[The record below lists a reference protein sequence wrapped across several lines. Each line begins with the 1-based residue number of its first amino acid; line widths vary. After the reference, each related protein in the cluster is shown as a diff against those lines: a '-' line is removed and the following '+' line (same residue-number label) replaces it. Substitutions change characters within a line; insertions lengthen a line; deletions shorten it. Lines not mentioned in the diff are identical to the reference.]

1 MYSYKIQI
9 KKVSGRLNESALPKK
24 SLVIRSKEEKKMN
37 QLFKEADEYLQKT
50 YGLSLESADI
60 NPIAPAAPAGI
71 SAEGLRAKIEAT
83 PVRSAWSKGVKTY
96 ALEMVDSLEEYNGG
110 EMPQSVSELKQ
121 WLLNGAQDWKQASE
135 GGSWLINDEEIA
147 QRLCG
152 PSELKK
158 VAGGKRR
165 PNASET
171 WLEVQAR
178 ALYQAAKLVMD
189 AAR

>member
-37 QLFKEADEYLQKT
+37 QLFEEADEYLQKT

-60 NPIAPAAPAGI
+60 NPITPAEPAGI

-83 PVRSAWSKGVKTY
+83 PVRSAWSRGVKTY

-135 GGSWLINDEEIA
+135 GGSWLINDEQIA

-165 PNASET
+165 PNARET